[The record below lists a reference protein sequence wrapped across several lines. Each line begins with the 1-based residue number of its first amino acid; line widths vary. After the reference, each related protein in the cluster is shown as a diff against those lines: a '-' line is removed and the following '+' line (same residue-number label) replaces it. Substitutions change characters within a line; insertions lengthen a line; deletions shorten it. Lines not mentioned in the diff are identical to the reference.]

1 MSSESCAACKRLR
14 AHVAEE
20 TLALLDAVSKI
31 AMNAEIVSSIECFGA
46 DLALVFRCISGASG
60 VHTRAQAA
68 LRLCYRRPGANLATV
83 FMSSSHMQ
91 FHFSL
96 VGEFSAAIVALVPCA
111 VSAVNRRQVSLQ
123 YVHPRELLAAHFTLV
138 AGVRVL
144 SSAAALS
151 MRRVVV
157 SADR

>member
-1 MSSESCAACKRLR
+1 
-14 AHVAEE
+14 
-20 TLALLDAVSKI
+20 
-31 AMNAEIVSSIECFGA
+31 
-46 DLALVFRCISGASG
+46 
-60 VHTRAQAA
+60 
-68 LRLCYRRPGANLATV
+68 
-83 FMSSSHMQ
+83 MQ

-138 AGVRVL
+138 PGVRML
-144 SSAAALS
+144 SSGAALS